1 MDRRQKYV
9 VTKDMKNILHF
20 FKHEKKITFLIS
32 VGRVLVHHGDLQSDS
47 QPGNGWKIQVD
58 LTFHR
63 LISP

>member
-32 VGRVLVHHGDLQSDS
+32 VGRVLVHHGDLQSDF
-47 QPGNGWKIQVD
+47 QPA
-58 LTFHR
+58 R
-63 LISP
+63 